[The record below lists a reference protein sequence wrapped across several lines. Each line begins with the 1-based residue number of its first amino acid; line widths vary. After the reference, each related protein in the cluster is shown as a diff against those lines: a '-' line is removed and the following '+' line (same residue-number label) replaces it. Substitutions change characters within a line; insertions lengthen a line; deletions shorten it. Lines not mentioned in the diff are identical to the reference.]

1 MNAHAALLKKLHQA
15 KCKKNRNATLSQK
28 RLRKVAYKEKA
39 EKQYES
45 EVLQEQPSIVK
56 ELTSIG
62 SIKDEILENIVGQD
76 EPVQRI
82 LTAVYRALNFETIK
96 TNMLIIGRSGTG
108 KTETI
113 KQIAQ
118 RLDLP
123 YTIEDATR
131 YTQEGY
137 YGKSVDDIITNLI
150 SAANGDFDKAERGII
165 VIDEIDKK
173 VGGTQNDISGINV
186 LHSMLKLIEDATYN
200 IMLPAQSMDDLTCPQ
215 FRQFSTKNIIV
226 IFSGAF
232 SGINEIVEKRL
243 NEHTVGFV
251 PEADCS
257 AKSEESRKI
266 TKSDLIEYGMPEEFA
281 GRIDTIVQMNQ
292 LREEDLVQILMQS
305 KLSIFKKYQ
314 SELENHGVQLIYKRE
329 LFDKIARASLKFD
342 TGAREL
348 SNIVNYIFEKIVYE
362 VLMKP
367 DSYKYCKLDDD
378 IVEDNTRFTL
388 Y

>member
-1 MNAHAALLKKLHQA
+1 MNAHALLLKKLHQA

-28 RLRKVAYKEKA
+28 RLRKVAYKEEA

-137 YGKSVDDIITNLI
+137 YGKSVDDIITSLI
-150 SAANGDFDKAERGII
+150 SAADGNFDKAERGII

-200 IMLPAQSMDDLTCPQ
+200 IMLPAQSMDDLACPQ

-257 AKSEESRKI
+257 AKNGEGRKI
-266 TKSDLIEYGMPEEFA
+266 TKSDLIEYGMPDEFA

-292 LREEDLVQILMQS
+292 LREEDLVQILMKS

-329 LFDKIARASLKFD
+329 LFDKIAQASLKLD

>member
-137 YGKSVDDIITNLI
+137 
-150 SAANGDFDKAERGII
+150 
-165 VIDEIDKK
+165 
-173 VGGTQNDISGINV
+173 
-186 LHSMLKLIEDATYN
+186 
-200 IMLPAQSMDDLTCPQ
+200 
-215 FRQFSTKNIIV
+215 
-226 IFSGAF
+226 
-232 SGINEIVEKRL
+232 
-243 NEHTVGFV
+243 
-251 PEADCS
+251 
-257 AKSEESRKI
+257 
-266 TKSDLIEYGMPEEFA
+266 
-281 GRIDTIVQMNQ
+281 
-292 LREEDLVQILMQS
+292 
-305 KLSIFKKYQ
+305 
-314 SELENHGVQLIYKRE
+314 
-329 LFDKIARASLKFD
+329 
-342 TGAREL
+342 
-348 SNIVNYIFEKIVYE
+348 
-362 VLMKP
+362 
-367 DSYKYCKLDDD
+367 
-378 IVEDNTRFTL
+378 
-388 Y
+388 